1 MKSKMVTT
9 VIALIA
15 VLTGRMAGG
24 QTLTQNEA
32 WKTVET
38 SVLGGNVDGITVY
51 VSKKILPGGSTIKT
65 MVADEVS
72 PQAASWFFFIDDAP
86 FASWSHPCRYVYVDA
101 ATGANTVQH
110 KVMPPQL
117 NDMEALVTQQVHVSG
132 PLFNFPR
139 TRSGIALR
147 SDNSYAVII
156 NGGGNPEWNW
166 NRYWNHCAA
175 VYSILVN
182 TYRFPKDHIYV
193 LMSDGTNPA
202 ADMRF
207 INGGYTSSPLDL
219 DGDGSA
225 DVQYAATK
233 QNISTVFNILSRKLT
248 SADNLFIYT
257 TDHGYQIDGTHVGM
271 CLWNE
276 NITDVEF
283 AREIDKVNARSINIC
298 MMQCHSGGFM
308 DDLRR
313 NNRIITTS
321 CTQDQGATARPPD
334 FAYSEFAYHWISAVA
349 GKTPYGVRVYA
360 DANGDGV
367 VSMRE
372 AFEYAKR
379 MDQWKKTETPQ
390 YSSTPSS
397 LGTRLSLRGPIHFI
411 SGPSTICAEGRY
423 TVGGLLDGE
432 TVQWQVSKGLRI
444 VSGQDSASVLVA
456 ADALFE
462 SGNITAVVRANGAN
476 PTRMVQKVTTEKE
489 SGYIQGPYDPQAH
502 TVITGR
508 IDSRKPYCFMA
519 LDIPRYLPEQ
529 DIYWEVHSPDGFPY
543 KYSGYKPTISF
554 PGGGRYTL
562 KMRWRGRC
570 GVSNFATREYNVHG
584 LPDSNPI
591 RIESANP
598 AAGSVT
604 ISFIEEADQEP
615 QGSSE
620 ASLDVHGRSYIV
632 QLWGALGI
640 VKQIATP
647 MLSSYRLDLS
657 GIPAGVYTLV
667 VIRNGKNYSRHL
679 VVQ

>member
-139 TRSGIALR
+139 TRGSARSG
-147 SDNSYAVII
+147 SENNYAVII
-156 NGGGNPEWNW
+156 SGGGNINTNW
-166 NRYWNHCAA
+166 ERYWNECSAI
-175 VYSILVN
+175 YSVLTKIYGYN
-182 TYRFPKDHIYV
+182 KDKVYV
-193 LMSDGTNPA
+193 LISDGTNPEP
-202 ADMRF
+202 DRYMN
-207 INGGYTSSPLDL
+207 NGSIMSSPLDL
-219 DGDGSA
+219 DDDGIA
-225 DVQYAATK
+225 DVQYAATR

-248 SADNLFIYT
+248 PEDQLFIYT

-276 NITDVEF
+276 NITDAEL
-283 AREIDKVNARSINIC
+283 AREVDKVNARSVFIC
-298 MMQCHSGGFM
+298 MEQCNSGGFI
-308 DDLRR
+308 DDLNDSKRV
-313 NNRIITTS
+313 I
-321 CTQDQGATARPPD
+321 ATACT
-334 FAYSEFAYHWISAVA
+334 YSQSSSATLDLMYNEFTYHWISAVA
-349 GKTPYGVRVYA
+349 GKTPYGAWVYA

-367 VSMRE
+367 VSIRE

-397 LGTRLSLRGPIHFI
+397 LGTRLSLSGPIHFI

-562 KMRWRGRC
+562 KMRWWGRC
-570 GVSNFATREYNVHG
+570 GASNFATREYNVHG

-647 MLSSYRLDLS
+647 MLSSYCLDLS